1 MAKIA
6 DLKIWVRLTA
16 AIWVMLV
23 LAWTSLI
30 FWESYVNRTTAI
42 EQAKGFSLS
51 MHEATL
57 AGLTGMMITGTVG
70 QRDVFLDQ
78 IKQLSVIRD
87 LQVVRGEAVTKM
99 FGPGTAKDAHATDP
113 VEDRVLATGEEF
125 SQVQSDSMGE
135 FLRVVRPAKAQK
147 NYLGK
152 DCLMCHQ
159 VPEGTVLGIVSMK
172 ISLDQVNA
180 AVSAQRVKSLLA
192 AVLLS
197 IPLLAFIY
205 LFVRNVVTTPLEH
218 MVSGLRNIAKGEGDL
233 TQRLEVRGGDEVGQ
247 AASAFNDMMAKIAA
261 LVRQVGES
269 ARQVSSAA
277 HELVANSRQ
286 VADSSHRQND
296 TSANAAASVE
306 QMVSAIASIA
316 QSTEAVHDQS
326 RDSLRR
332 SEEGNV
338 SLSRLIGE
346 VSVVETT
353 VREIAESV
361 QQFVDSTVAITNMT
375 REVKDI
381 ADQTNLLALN
391 AAIEAARAGEQG
403 RGFAVV
409 ADEVRKLAEK
419 SAGSASEI
427 DAITRALTQRSD
439 AVQRS
444 IQNGLEHL
452 ASSQDSMEAVAMV
465 LGEASGSVTRVGE
478 GLDAIANA
486 TEEQRRVS
494 GQVAAN
500 IESIASMAWE
510 KRDSRCS
517 STSASSL
524 GRKELVKTTRLPR
537 SRRAL
542 RVASSSSWILVLPCR
557 KWTSSSSRMS
567 TPSRK
572 ADLKRAISPALR
584 ARTMRVANSSAVR

>member
-6 DLKIWVRLTA
+6 DLKIWVRLTV
-16 AIWVMLV
+16 AIWLMLV
-23 LAWTSLI
+23 IAWTGLI
-30 FWESYVNRTTAI
+30 FWESYVNRATAVD
-42 EQAKGFSLS
+42 QAKGFSLS

-57 AGLTGMMITGTVG
+57 AGLTGMMITGTVA

-87 LQVVRGEAVTKM
+87 LQVIRAEAVSKM
-99 FGPGTAKDAHATDP
+99 FGPGTAKDVHTNDA
-113 VEDRVLATGEEF
+113 VEEKVLASGQEF
-125 SQVQSDSMGE
+125 SEVQSDAKGE
-135 FLRVVRPAKAQK
+135 FLRVVRPAKASK
-147 NYLGK
+147 SYLGK
-152 DCLMCHQ
+152 DCIMCHQ

-172 ISLDQVNA
+172 ISLDQVNR
-180 AVSAQRVKSLLA
+180 AVSTQRVKSLLA
-192 AVLLS
+192 AVVLS

-205 LFVRNVVTTPLEH
+205 LFIRNVVTTPLEQ

-233 TQRLEVRGGDEVGQ
+233 TQRLEVRGNDEVGQ

-269 ARQVSSAA
+269 ARQVSAAA
-277 HELVANSRQ
+277 HELVSNSGR

-296 TSANAAASVE
+296 TSTVAAASVE
-306 QMVSAIASIA
+306 QMVSAITSIA
-316 QSTEAVHDQS
+316 QSTETVHDQS
-326 RDSLRR
+326 RESLRR

-346 VSVVETT
+346 VTVVETT

-427 DAITRALTQRSD
+427 DAITRALSQRSD

-444 IQNGLEHL
+444 IQNGLDHL
-452 ASSQDSMEAVAMV
+452 ASSQNSMEAVAQV

-478 GLDAIANA
+478 GLDAIAEA

-494 GQVAAN
+494 SQVASN
-500 IESIASMAWE
+500 IESIASMAKE
-510 KRDSRCS
+510 NDYAIGQTATAAQRLERLAEGLQE
-517 STSASSL
+517 TV
-524 GRKELVKTTRLPR
+524 GRF
-537 SRRAL
+537 
-542 RVASSSSWILVLPCR
+542 RV
-557 KWTSSSSRMS
+557 
-567 TPSRK
+567 
-572 ADLKRAISPALR
+572 
-584 ARTMRVANSSAVR
+584 